1 MDVLYLDVDC
11 LKNQDLFE
19 EKLQE
24 LSTQRKEKILS
35 YKYDSDR
42 RLSLGAGILLDEGL
56 RKLGYR
62 EKQLIYSVNEQGKP
76 YYKELPQ
83 FYFNLS
89 HSGHYAVA
97 VFSDMPVGIDIEE
110 KKEDKIR
117 LGIARRFFH
126 EKEYSLLK
134 NVKDRREQME
144 LFYRIWTLKESFVKA
159 AGGGMSISFS
169 SFCTLPC
176 EILPSERDIVAVKD
190 MGERNVTIED
200 GFSIENE
207 WMGCVYFKQCD
218 KIEGYCLAVCSKK
231 DEKIEWI
238 EIEI

>member
-1 MDVLYLDVDC
+1 MKVLYLDVDC

-19 EKLQE
+19 EKLQDM
-24 LSTQRKEKILS
+24 SARRREKIIS

-56 RKLGYR
+56 KKIGYR
-62 EKQLIYSVNEQGKP
+62 EKQLNYSVNKQGKP
-76 YYKELPQ
+76 YYRELPQ

-97 VFSDMPVGIDIEE
+97 TFSDMPVGVDIEE
-110 KKEDKIR
+110 KKIDKTR
-117 LGIARRFFH
+117 LGIAKRFFH

-134 NVKDRREQME
+134 NIKDKREQME

-159 AGGGMSISFS
+159 AGGGMSIPFQ
-169 SFCTLPC
+169 SFCTLSC
-176 EILPSERDIVAVKD
+176 EIVSFGGEEMRDIDEDNLSMK
-190 MGERNVTIED
+190 NV
-200 GFSIENE
+200 FSIETE
-207 WMGCVYFKQCD
+207 QMGRVYFKYCD
-218 KIEGYCLAVCSKK
+218 EVEGYCLAVCSQK

-238 EIEI
+238 EVQI